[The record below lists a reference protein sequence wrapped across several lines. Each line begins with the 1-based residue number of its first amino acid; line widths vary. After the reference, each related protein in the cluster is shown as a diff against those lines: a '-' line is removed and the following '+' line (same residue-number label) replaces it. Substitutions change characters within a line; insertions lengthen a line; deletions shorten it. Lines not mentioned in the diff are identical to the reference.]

1 MMTSKG
7 GEKRE
12 REDILYLLYFSF
24 FSVNDEEKKED
35 EGEDEEETRVDDPGK
50 MDTFILILL
59 NTADVNYQE
68 SGWFCLTLSC
78 YSSYTF

>member
-1 MMTSKG
+1 M
-7 GEKRE
+7 
-12 REDILYLLYFSF
+12 LYFSF

-35 EGEDEEETRVDDPGK
+35 EGEDEEETQVDDPGK

-68 SGWFCLTLSC
+68 SG
-78 YSSYTF
+78 